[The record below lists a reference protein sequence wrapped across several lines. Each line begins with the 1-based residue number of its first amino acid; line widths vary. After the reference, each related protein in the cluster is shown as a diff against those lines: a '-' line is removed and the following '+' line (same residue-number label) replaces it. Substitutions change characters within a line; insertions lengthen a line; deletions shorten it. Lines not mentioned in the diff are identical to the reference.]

1 MNVGAVGGSIVC
13 RVLKFLGPA
22 KSCLGFAE
30 PSMQGL
36 EDPGLCKE
44 AVDTLKG
51 VCCLVKGVMA
61 LLLLVLTLQMTLTD
75 LCLPPFIGGEQQLI
89 RPMVQ
94 RSGCCGRP
102 GLLPILERLL

>member
-1 MNVGAVGGSIVC
+1 
-13 RVLKFLGPA
+13 
-22 KSCLGFAE
+22 
-30 PSMQGL
+30 MQGL

-94 RSGCCGRP
+94 RTAAVAGQDCCQYSRGYCSGRISG
-102 GLLPILERLL
+102 